1 MSSGGAEPAGSV
13 IGAGSPPGPSR
24 SGAHEL
30 GLGVGERVVHG
41 AWGEGVVESMSG
53 EGDRREAVVR
63 FPSVGEKRLL
73 LAWAP
78 LERA

>member
-1 MSSGGAEPAGSV
+1 
-13 IGAGSPPGPSR
+13 
-24 SGAHEL
+24 
-30 GLGVGERVVHG
+30 VVHG
-41 AWGEGVVESMSG
+41 AWGEGIVESVSG
-53 EGDRREAVVR
+53 EGDRSEAVVR